1 MRKPSQKLQGLRVF
15 GDDALAP
22 SMILPDSFIVSAGIA
37 GSVFTIPS
45 LLFSLAT
52 TTSDVQLSSFF
63 VDLGLILIG
72 GLILTIGAIA
82 FCGIVSF
89 FSFLIV
95 HSIDWSFGK
104 PMTRKL
110 VFSLSGGL
118 ALIAWATLLLYFG
131 PPTSI
136 IFQLIQ
142 IGAATIVGGA
152 TAMKFSDAETPTH
165 RLQATRPVS
174 LRFRIRQIL
183 VATGWISILFA
194 IDGGNL
200 RLVSF
205 AASFAFGMS
214 ILWGVAYCRT
224 ACNFLEN

>member
-72 GLILTIGAIA
+72 GLILTIGAIV

-95 HSIDWSFGK
+95 H
-104 PMTRKL
+104 
-110 VFSLSGGL
+110 
-118 ALIAWATLLLYFG
+118 FG

-136 IFQLIQ
+136 IFQLMQ